1 MSEPFI
7 EKHVILT
14 DSELSNANGEK
25 HERKSHCVCRR
36 DRKTEAEYTNTKFE
50 KFRNKS

>member
-25 HERKSHCVCRR
+25 HKRKSHRVCRR
-36 DRKTEAEYTNTKFE
+36 DRKTSRIYPYEV
-50 KFRNKS
+50 